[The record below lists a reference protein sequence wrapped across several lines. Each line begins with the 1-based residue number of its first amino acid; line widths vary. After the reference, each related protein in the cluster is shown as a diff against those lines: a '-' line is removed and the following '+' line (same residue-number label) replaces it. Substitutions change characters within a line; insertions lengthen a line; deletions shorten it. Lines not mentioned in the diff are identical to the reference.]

1 MQDNHFPHIH
11 IYEHITMRPT
21 YLMAGPCSAET
32 ETQVLQTAKEL
43 AAIGID
49 YFRAGIWKPRTSP
62 GSFEGVGV
70 EGLAWLAKA
79 KELYGVKT
87 ATEVAT
93 AKHVE
98 EALAYGIDL
107 LWIGARTT
115 VNPFAVQEI
124 ADALQGV
131 NIPVMVKNPINPDLA
146 LWIGAIKRLT
156 NVGITD
162 IIACHRGFHVYEKTR
177 FRNAPLWEIPLEFKR
192 KFPHIPLICDPSH
205 ICGNREMLAAVSQK
219 AMDFGY
225 EGLIIETHPTPDAA
239 WSDAAQQITPQVFAQ
254 LVAELR
260 VRKTVC
266 DDIFT
271 NSRLLQIRDEI
282 DSIDERLIEL
292 LAARMQAVAKA
303 NTLKQEKGLSYFR
316 PDRWAELQAHC
327 SEVAS
332 KLGMN
337 EAFVVKLFDMI
348 HLACIGLEEGTEK

>member
-1 MQDNHFPHIH
+1 MQEKDFPHIH
-11 IYEHITMRPT
+11 TDIQKPLRPL
-21 YLMAGPCSAET
+21 YVMAGPCSAET
-32 ETQVLQTAKEL
+32 EAQVLATAEAL
-43 AAIGID
+43 SLIGID

-62 GSFEGVGV
+62 GSFEGIGV
-70 EGLAWLAKA
+70 EGLSWLVKA
-79 KELYGVKT
+79 KQLYGVKT

-98 EALAYGIDL
+98 EALAHGIDL

-131 NIPVMVKNPINPDLA
+131 QIPIMVKNPINPDLS

-156 NVGITD
+156 NVGITE

-192 KFPHIPLICDPSH
+192 KYPHIPLICDPSH
-205 ICGNREMLAAVSQK
+205 ICGNRDLLGYVSQK

-225 EGLIIETHPTPDAA
+225 EGLIVETHPNPDKAL
-239 WSDAAQQITPQVFAQ
+239 SDAAQQITPQVFAK
-254 LVAELR
+254 LLSELR
-260 VRKTVC
+260 VRKSFS

-292 LAARMQAVAKA
+292 LAARMQAVMKA
-303 NTLKQEKGLSYFR
+303 NALKNEKGLSYFR
-316 PDRWAELQAHC
+316 PDRWSELQAHC

-332 KLGMN
+332 RLGLN
-337 EAFVVKLFDMI
+337 EGFVVRLFDMI
-348 HLACIGLEEGTEK
+348 HLECIGLEEGQGR